1 MFSYRNIA
9 KHLNITNFYF
19 FMKNTNIQEYLE
31 NLFINN
37 IYESNKLL
45 TLEETI
51 QVNDF
56 LCSLE
61 EKLDFIVSNTKIK
74 SNTTEDLYLLEKFGR
89 RAANVEV
96 IKPDTATENQK
107 NRIAKIVNNPDS
119 SDDDKLLDQLEDYY
133 NNIDCSQK
141 QAVLIS
147 SINMYIHLATIG
159 SANEKHAN
167 NFVDKLKDL
176 RTRTEEFTMEPR
188 FH

>member
-61 EKLDFIVSNTKIK
+61 EKLDFIITNTKIK
-74 SNTTEDLYLLEKFGR
+74 SNTTEDLYLLEKFGK
-89 RAANVEV
+89 RAANVDV
-96 IKPDTATENQK
+96 IKPDATSEREK
-107 NRIAKIVNNPDS
+107 DRITKIVNNQGS
-119 SDDDKLLDQLEDYY
+119 MEDDKLLNQLEDYY
-133 NNIDCSQK
+133 NNIDCTQK
-141 QAVLIS
+141 QTILVNSLNKYINLAMSGS
-147 SINMYIHLATIG
+147 SN
-159 SANEKHAN
+159 SKHAED
-167 NFVDKLKDL
+167 FIDKLKKI
-176 RTRTEEFTMEPR
+176 RTKTEEFTFQPR
-188 FH
+188 IR